1 MNTFL
6 IKSLLCSVVC
16 VLLGSAS
23 GLLSLGS
30 VTTWYPS
37 IIKPEWNPPA
47 WVFGPVW
54 TVLYILMGIAFALV
68 WNSSHPKKSVA
79 MGIFAAQFLLNL
91 LWTPLFF
98 GLHWMGIAFMEI
110 LLLWVMIIVTIVLF
124 YPVQKVAAFLLI
136 PYLAWVSF
144 ASVLNGTLWYLNR
157 PHPSTPINNVSMET
171 DTSTDPKPAIT
182 WNQILQYAKKGN
194 PAPDRRVVKTDKEW
208 KEILTEE
215 QFYVLR
221 KSGTERPFSS
231 EMCSKFEPGT
241 YACAGCGTPLFD
253 STTKFDSGTGWPSFG
268 QPLKNNVVSYILDES
283 YGMIRIEAR
292 CSICDGHLGHV
303 FPDGPKPTGLR
314 YCMNALSLR
323 KIEKKS

>member
-1 MNTFL
+1 MTSL
-6 IKSLLCSVVC
+6 LVKSLLCSVVC
-16 VLLGSAS
+16 VALGSAS
-23 GLLSLGS
+23 GLLTLDS
-30 VTTWYPS
+30 VVTWYPS
-37 IIKPEWNPPA
+37 IQKPDWNPPS

-54 TVLYILMGIAFALV
+54 TILYSMMGVAFALI
-68 WNSSHPKKSVA
+68 WNTPHPNQSFA

-98 GLHWMGIAFMEI
+98 GLHWMGVAFIE
-110 LLLWVMIIVTIVLF
+110 IIVLWAFIVATILLF
-124 YPVQKVAAFLLI
+124 YPIHKMAAFLLI

-144 ASVLNGTLWYLNR
+144 ASVLNGTLWYMNK
-157 PHPSTPINNVSMET
+157 PATPQTTAHVSMET
-171 DTSTDPKPAIT
+171 DTTDPKPAIT

-194 PAPDRRVVKTDKEW
+194 PAPDRRVIKSDKEW
-208 KEILTEE
+208 KVILTEE

-268 QPLKNNVVSYILDES
+268 QPLKNNVVSYLMDES

-292 CSICDGHLGHV
+292 CSTCDGHLGHV